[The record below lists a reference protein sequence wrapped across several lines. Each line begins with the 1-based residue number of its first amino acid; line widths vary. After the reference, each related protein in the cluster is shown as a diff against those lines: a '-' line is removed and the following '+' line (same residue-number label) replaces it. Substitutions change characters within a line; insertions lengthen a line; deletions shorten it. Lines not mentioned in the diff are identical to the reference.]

1 MWFGRK
7 TFGSKR
13 LEGAWGS
20 TGDWACLPGGK
31 TDLSGSKGPWGPAAS
46 SFHFLLQTGRETLLS
61 SLGSGI
67 HFFCGGLCSVAFS
80 VPAFKGGLLF
90 GFVLFLT
97 TPDVRSRSYLI
108 FSHLLLLLVI
118 RAVWL
123 PHCGGQSALEGT
135 N

>member
-1 MWFGRK
+1 M
-7 TFGSKR
+7 
-13 LEGAWGS
+13 GAKGWREL
-20 TGDWACLPGGK
+20 GD
-31 TDLSGSKGPWGPAAS
+31 
-46 SFHFLLQTGRETLLS
+46 QQETGRVYQEGKQTFQAQRVPGDLLLPAS
-61 SLGSGI
+61 ISYCKQDVKLYCPLLALASV
-67 HFFCGGLCSVAFS
+67 FFCGGLCSVAFS

-123 PHCGGQSALEGT
+123 PHCGGQSTLEGT